1 MIALWTNF
9 ISFPSSMSILA
20 QSRFNV
26 SPVPTS
32 TNGIHRL
39 AISAQ
44 NRTFYFTLKLI
55 IIQSN
60 HNNIKRIKAFSA
72 RSLFQTKIKKSNVYL
87 LTWDNAQISPWPLP
101 SSSFL
106 IEFKEV
112 VRICYSHRS
121 EDIMWKWMA

>member
-1 MIALWTNF
+1 MIALWNDF
-9 ISFPSSMSILA
+9 ISFLSSLHILA
-20 QSRFNV
+20 QSRFNL

-39 AISAQ
+39 ARSAQ
-44 NRTFYFTLKLI
+44 NRVLCFTLKLI

-60 HNNIKRIKAFSA
+60 HNNVKRIKAFSA

-87 LTWDNAQISPWPLP
+87 LPLDNAQILPWPLP
-101 SSSFL
+101 SSSFP

-121 EDIMWKWMA
+121 EDNMWALMA